1 MPVVLNSNQAYQIFM
16 KVQGSCAQVAMW
28 KEEKGLIEE
37 QQEADAD
44 ERAVVARSSRS
55 SKRRRQTALS
65 DSDSA
70 GSHVCMLGC
79 CALDS
84 CVRCGGVGL
93 VALLLGAACMAA
105 LLLVALFP
113 ATDLPTSARIDLT
126 FVLSPRLFL
135 RVCARGAPSRRRGS
149 PSRYVCFLSHFA
161 SNFFARIVRLLA
173 LNVEIKR

>member
-65 DSDSA
+65 DSDSD

-93 VALLLGAACMAA
+93 VALLLGGCCVYGCFT
-105 LLLVALFP
+105 LGC
-113 ATDLPTSARIDLT
+113 
-126 FVLSPRLFL
+126 FVS
-135 RVCARGAPSRRRGS
+135 C
-149 PSRYVCFLSHFA
+149 
-161 SNFFARIVRLLA
+161 N
-173 LNVEIKR
+173 